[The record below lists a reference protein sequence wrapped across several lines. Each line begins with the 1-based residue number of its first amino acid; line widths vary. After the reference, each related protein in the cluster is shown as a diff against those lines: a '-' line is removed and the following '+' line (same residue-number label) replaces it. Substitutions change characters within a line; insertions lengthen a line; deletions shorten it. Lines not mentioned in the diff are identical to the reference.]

1 MVWVM
6 YGMVMYCMGHL
17 YCESGGTEARDSQA
31 GDIWRT
37 AKAYSIFLAVQI
49 SFLIL
54 VYVQKSG
61 NKEFGVKGSSTP
73 EPAQLNFNECSMPP
87 TPGTPSTPTTP
98 ALPAMPMSPTSAAV
112 SKILPSSVPE
122 SPKSSPR

>member
-1 MVWVM
+1 MVWAM
-6 YGMVMYCMGHL
+6 CFMGQL
-17 YCESGGTEARDSQA
+17 CCESGGTEARDSQA
-31 GDIWRT
+31 GDIWTT
-37 AKAYSIFLAVQI
+37 AKASSIFLAVQT

-54 VYVQKSG
+54 VFVQKSG
-61 NKEFGVKGSSTP
+61 NKEFAMKGSSTP
-73 EPAQLNFNECSMPP
+73 EPVQLNFNECSMPP

-112 SKILPSSVPE
+112 SKILPSNVSE